1 MKEAPKRSN
10 EPLVWLMFG
19 GGTTVSAM
27 VFPILILIVCFLLP
41 FGFIGL
47 PELANI
53 IAFTQSWI
61 GKLILL
67 AVLILP
73 VWGSLHR
80 IHHGLHDFK
89 VHLPAGAFIFYGLAL
104 LLSIIS
110 VFVVL
115 HL

>member
-19 GGTTVSAM
+19 GGTTVSAI
-27 VFPILILIVCFLLP
+27 VFPVLILIIGFLLP
-41 FGFIGL
+41 FGLMDLEVGKM
-47 PELANI
+47 
-53 IAFTQSWI
+53 IAFTQTWI

-89 VHLPAGAFIFYGLAL
+89 VHLPASAFIFYGLAIL
-104 LLSIIS
+104 FSVIS
-110 VFVVL
+110 VFSVL
-115 HL
+115 QL